1 MLCQF
6 VSGMIPEFDRSGL
19 LPEGIHWT
27 DMLAIHKRY
36 CRNSLRLR
44 LFGGLERGLI
54 ALRDAG
60 CQTVYLNGSFI
71 TAKEYPADYDLCW
84 DPMGVK
90 LAALD
95 PVFLDFS
102 NRRAA
107 QKAKYFGEFFPADSR
122 AERNSPF
129 RTFLNFF
136 QTDKA
141 TGNKKGIIGINIHVR
156 V

>member
-1 MLCQF
+1 
-6 VSGMIPEFDRSGL
+6 MIPEFDRSGL

-36 CRNSLRLR
+36 GRNGLRLR
-44 LFGGLERGLI
+44 LFAGLERGLI

-60 CQTVYLNGSFI
+60 CQNVYLNGSFI
-71 TAKEYPADYDLCW
+71 TSKEYPADYDVCW
-84 DPMGVK
+84 DVKGVK

-107 QKAKYFGEFFPADSR
+107 QKTKYLGEYFPADSR
-122 AERNSPF
+122 AELSSPF

-141 TGNKKGIIGINIHVR
+141 TGNKKGIIGIGIAVR

>member
-1 MLCQF
+1 M
-6 VSGMIPEFDRSGL
+6 MPEFDKSGL

-36 CRNSLRLR
+36 GCNSLRLR
-44 LFGGLERGLI
+44 LFGGLERALV

-71 TAKEYPADYDLCW
+71 TSKEYPADYDVCW
-84 DPMGVK
+84 DTKGVN

-107 QKAKYFGEFFPADSR
+107 QKAKYLGEFFPADSR
-122 AERNSPF
+122 AEVTSPF

-136 QTDKA
+136 QIDKA
-141 TGNKKGIIGINIHVR
+141 TGNKKGIVGINIAPKV
-156 V
+156 